1 MNIKWNTGSKESLG
15 LLLYIYD
22 KYFIKLIAFMK
33 SRYGEKV
40 AQIEDNDEI
49 SYVINGVTYKIKS
62 SELKMID
69 SILLPEPNEDIEI
82 S

>member
-1 MNIKWNTGSKESLG
+1 
-15 LLLYIYD
+15 
-22 KYFIKLIAFMK
+22 MK